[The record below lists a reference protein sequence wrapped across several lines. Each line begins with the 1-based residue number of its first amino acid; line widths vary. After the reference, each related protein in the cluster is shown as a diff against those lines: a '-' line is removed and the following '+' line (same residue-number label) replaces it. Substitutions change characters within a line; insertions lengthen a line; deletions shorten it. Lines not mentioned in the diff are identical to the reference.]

1 MANEIVA
8 KVSKLSKST
17 KETKV
22 IRMFQVELRILNNLE
37 DLQQNVA
44 SLFRCRY
51 KLDLFWKGRQ
61 KLINFGSL

>member
-1 MANEIVA
+1 MANEIVV

-17 KETKV
+17 KETKL
-22 IRMFQVELRILNNLE
+22 IRMFQFEPRILNNLE

-44 SLFRCRY
+44 SLFRYRY